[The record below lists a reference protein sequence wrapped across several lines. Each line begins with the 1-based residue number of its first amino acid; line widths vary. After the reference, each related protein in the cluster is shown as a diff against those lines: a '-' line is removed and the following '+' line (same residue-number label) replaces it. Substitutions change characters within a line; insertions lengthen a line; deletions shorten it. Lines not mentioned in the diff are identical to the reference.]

1 MNKNIAKILDWDS
14 DFFKMRIASVSMNS
28 WNEVFLNESI
38 QQFKKEEVRLIYL
51 FLRNGVTL
59 SDSYI
64 SKYKFNLVDRKR
76 TYILKKIQDNELLP
90 NIVIYTGDASALY
103 DLALQ
108 AGVDSRY
115 RVDPDFPNEDFERLY
130 KTWIDNSLTGVM
142 ADYVL
147 AYRMSSGKLG
157 GFITLKKRTD
167 SLSIGLVATDIS
179 CRRIGIGKALM
190 NAAKH
195 YAYVNHLFL
204 EVTTQADNAPA
215 CSFYE
220 NNGFVMQSQTTVYHI
235 WL

>member
-1 MNKNIAKILDWDS
+1 MNENTAKILDWDTA
-14 DFFKMRIASVSMNS
+14 FLKRKIASVSMNTWDGAFFDKS
-28 WNEVFLNESI
+28 L
-38 QQFKKEEVRLIYL
+38 QQFKKEEVCLVYL
-51 FLRNGVTL
+51 FLKDGLVL
-59 SDSYI
+59 PDSYFL
-64 SKYKFNLVDRKR
+64 KYKLNLVDKKR
-76 TYILKKIQDNELLP
+76 IYTLNKIQDSGMSP
-90 NIVIYTGDASALY
+90 NIIAYAGDASALY
-103 DLALQ
+103 DLAIQ

-147 AYRMSSGKLG
+147 TYRMPSGKLG
-157 GFITLKKRTD
+157 GFITLKKRSE

-179 CRRIGIGKALM
+179 CRRMGIGKALM

-195 YAYVNHLFL
+195 YAYVNRLGL
-204 EVTTQADNAPA
+204 EVTTQADNVPA